1 MIDLNYA
8 AELVLR
14 TTAKTAPRVLGR
26 LTTLS
31 ENHHSDWTGYA
42 KTHGCAFTND
52 LFMYHD
58 EVFFS

>member
-31 ENHHSDWTGYA
+31 ENHHSDWT
-42 KTHGCAFTND
+42 ND